1 MTVIFFFLALLTS
14 LVWFFTYAYV
24 VRAWYCASLAKMY
37 KEPAIFSRQET
48 TALMQESTPMPTQT
62 VCIRLRLQ
70 RADAAGAR

>member
-14 LVWFFTYAYV
+14 IVWFFTYAYV
-24 VRAWYCASLAKMY
+24 VRAWYRK
-37 KEPAIFSRQET
+37 PAIFSRQET

-62 VCIRLRLQ
+62 VCIWLRLQ